1 MKSLYAIMLLMGT
14 IIGAGIIGL
23 PYAFQKSGFLFG
35 LMNLIVLGTIITVMT
50 VYVGELSIYWKG
62 KHQLTGY
69 VGKFVGKDWKWVALL
84 FETFGIYTALIA
96 YYIGI
101 GASISNFTGA
111 DPRII
116 STIFFLVASPFV
128 YFGTKSVS
136 KSEFFLMSIKIA
148 LVLFLFF
155 ALIPSIKIENLL
167 IVHPEYMLFPFGITL
182 FSLLG
187 YTVMPEV
194 SQIIK
199 KNQIKKIV
207 IISMV
212 SSIAIYLVFT
222 IGFVGAFSNVSQIPS
237 QNLSGNLALVGDI
250 LIFLIL
256 STPYLALSLALRDVY
271 YLDLNMR
278 KSFSWLL
285 ACLIPFFLYLYLNI
299 GFINLLSISGTYAGG
314 GLGILTMV
322 SVLKAREKRK
332 IRKATWPIYTSIIIF
347 LIGIAYE
354 TVYLVGALS

>member
-1 MKSLYAIMLLMGT
+1 MKELYAIMLLMGT

-35 LMNLIVLGTIITVMT
+35 LLNLVVLGTIITMMT
-50 VYVGELSIYWKG
+50 IYVGELSTYWKG

-69 VGKFVGKDWKWVALL
+69 VGKFVGRKWKSVAVA

-101 GASISNFTGA
+101 GISISNLTGI
-111 DPRII
+111 DPKII
-116 STIFFLVASPFV
+116 STVFFLIASPFV

-136 KSEFFLMSIKIA
+136 KGEFFLMSIKIA
-148 LVLFLFF
+148 LILFLFIE
-155 ALIPSIKIENLL
+155 LIPKIKIGNLL
-167 IVHPEYMLFPFGITL
+167 TANPEYILFPFGITL

-199 KNQIKKIV
+199 KSQIKKIV
-207 IISMV
+207 VISMV
-212 SSIAIYLVFT
+212 SSIAVYLIFT
-222 IGFVGAFSNVSQIPS
+222 AGFVGAFNNVLQIPS
-237 QNLSGNLALVGDI
+237 ENLSGNLALIGDI

-256 STPYLALSLALRDVY
+256 STPYLALSLAVRDVY
-271 YLDLNMR
+271 YLDLKMR
-278 KSFSWLL
+278 KSFAWLL
-285 ACLIPFFLYLYLNI
+285 ACLIPFLLYLYLNV
-299 GFINLLSISGTYAGG
+299 GFVNLLSISGAYTGG

-322 SVLKAREKRK
+322 SVLKAREGRK
-332 IRKATWPIYTSIIIF
+332 IKKSKWPIYISIAIF

-354 TVYLVGALS
+354 TVYLVGAI

>member
-1 MKSLYAIMLLMGT
+1 MKKLYAIMLLMGT

-23 PYAFQKSGFLFG
+23 PYAFQKSGFFFG
-35 LMNLIVLGTIITVMT
+35 LLNLIVLGTIVTIMT
-50 VYVGELSIYWKG
+50 IYVGELSTYWKG

-69 VGKFVGKDWKWVALL
+69 VGKFVGKDWKKIALL

-101 GASISNFTGA
+101 GISLSNLTGI
-111 DPRII
+111 DPRILA
-116 STIFFLVASPFV
+116 TVFFLIASPFV

-136 KSEFFLMSIKIA
+136 KGEFILMSIKIS
-148 LVLFLFF
+148 LILFLFF
-155 ALIPSIKIENLL
+155 ELIPRIKMNNIIALNPKYL
-167 IVHPEYMLFPFGITL
+167 LFPFGITL

-199 KNQIKKIV
+199 KDQIKKV
-207 IISMV
+207 VLISMI
-212 SSIAIYLVFT
+212 SAISIYVIFT
-222 IGFVGAFSNVSQIPS
+222 LGFVGAFDNVSQIPS
-237 QNLSGNLALVGDI
+237 QNLNGVLGIVGDV

-271 YLDLNMR
+271 YLDLKMR

-285 ACLIPFFLYLYLNI
+285 ACLVPFFLYLYLNI
-299 GFINLLSISGTYAGG
+299 GFVNLLSISGAYAGG

-322 SVLKAREKRK
+322 SILKAREKK
-332 IRKATWPIYTSIIIF
+332 KVKGSKWPIYASIAVF
-347 LIGIAYE
+347 LIGITYE
-354 TVYLVGALS
+354 TIHLVGVL

>member
-1 MKSLYAIMLLMGT
+1 MKKLYAIMLLMGT

-23 PYAFQKSGFLFG
+23 PYAFQKSGFFFG
-35 LMNLIVLGTIITVMT
+35 LLNLIVLGTIVTIMT
-50 VYVGELSIYWKG
+50 IYVGELSTYWKG

-69 VGKFVGKDWKWVALL
+69 VGKFVGKDWKKIALL

-101 GASISNFTGA
+101 GISLSNLTGI
-111 DPRII
+111 DPRILA
-116 STIFFLVASPFV
+116 TVFFLIASPFV

-136 KSEFFLMSIKIA
+136 KGEFILMSIKIS
-148 LVLFLFF
+148 LILFLFF
-155 ALIPSIKIENLL
+155 ELIPRIKMNNIIALNPKYL
-167 IVHPEYMLFPFGITL
+167 LFPFGITL

-199 KNQIKKIV
+199 KDQIKKV
-207 IISMV
+207 VLISMI
-212 SSIAIYLVFT
+212 SAISIYVIFT
-222 IGFVGAFSNVSQIPS
+222 LGFVGAFDNVSQIPS
-237 QNLSGNLALVGDI
+237 QNLNGVLGIVGDV

-271 YLDLNMR
+271 YLDLKMR
-278 KSFSWLL
+278 KSFSWLM
-285 ACLIPFFLYLYLNI
+285 ACLVPFFLYLYLNI
-299 GFINLLSISGTYAGG
+299 GFVNLLSISGAYAGG

-322 SVLKAREKRK
+322 SILKAREKK
-332 IRKATWPIYTSIIIF
+332 KVKGSKWPIYASIAVF
-347 LIGIAYE
+347 LIGITYE
-354 TVYLVGALS
+354 TIHLVGVL